1 MLRYFRSSNSI
12 FLGDIISGLAL
23 LLIASR
29 LETLIEQTGWVAR
42 VVLGILLILSV
53 FSWAIILQKSSQ
65 FGRIEPQ
72 TKKFLKMFRAGRGLP
87 DPSTLRAGAG
97 GSPLVVVYQA
107 GYRELEAQLGSATA
121 RGNPSVGAA
130 KPKNANAVGVEMQ
143 VAASDEVRRLEKG
156 MSWLATTGSVSPF
169 IGLFGTVWGV
179 MDAFAGLGDAG
190 TASLR
195 AVAPGIAEALITT
208 AAGLFA
214 AIPAVIA
221 YNHYLSG
228 IRGLAARMD
237 GFAAEFVAKIETIY
251 SS

>member
-1 MLRYFRSSNSI
+1 MLRYFRSSYKI

-42 VVLGILLILSV
+42 IVLGILLILSV

-97 GSPLVVVYQA
+97 GSPLVMVYQA

>member
-1 MLRYFRSSNSI
+1 VLRYFRSSYKI

-23 LLIASR
+23 LLIAGR
-29 LETLIEQTGWVAR
+29 LGTLIEQTGWVAR

-53 FSWAIILQKSSQ
+53 FSWAIIFQKSSQ

-72 TKKFLKMFRAGRGLP
+72 TKKFLQMFRAGRGLP
-87 DPSTLRAGAG
+87 DPNTLRVGAG
-97 GSPLVVVYQA
+97 GTPLVAVYQA
-107 GYRELEAQLGSATA
+107 GYRELEAQLGGPTA
-121 RGNPSVGAA
+121 RGNPSAGGG
-130 KPKNANAVGVEMQ
+130 KLKNANAVGVEMQ
-143 VAASDEVRRLEKG
+143 VAAGEEVRRLEKW